1 MQLTLWEL
9 IDNKYY
15 FCQLFNSI
23 YKLCYKLIVQSK
35 VIWKKS
41 RKSNFRALPS
51 IKMLMKNTNEANYK
65 ISTTDVDLTISRI
78 KLSLTLVEF
87 KWEKVIILRLLLTP
101 RAWRVVL
108 VCPHSISVSVI
119 IIYTNLAASSLVKFG
134 FLKSKVDFCW
144 IWTLSWTKG

>member
-41 RKSNFRALPS
+41 WKSNFRALPS
-51 IKMLMKNTNEANYK
+51 IKMLKKNTNEANYK
-65 ISTTDVDLTISRI
+65 ISTTNVDLTISRI

-87 KWEKVIILRLLLTP
+87 KWEKVIILRLLLTQ

-108 VCPHSISVSVI
+108 VSPHSISVSAI
-119 IIYTNLAASSLVKFG
+119 INYTKLITPIWHPLATWSSAF
-134 FLKSKVDFCW
+134 
-144 IWTLSWTKG
+144 

>member
-41 RKSNFRALPS
+41 WKSNFRALPS
-51 IKMLMKNTNEANYK
+51 ITMLKKNTNEANYK
-65 ISTTDVDLTISRI
+65 ISTTNVDLTISRI

-101 RAWRVVL
+101 WTWRVAL
-108 VCPHSISVSVI
+108 VCPYSISVSAI
-119 IIYTNLAASSLVKFG
+119 INHINMAATSY
-134 FLKSKVDFCW
+134 KSKVSFCW
-144 IWTLSWTKG
+144 IWTLSWRKN

>member
-65 ISTTDVDLTISRI
+65 ISTTDVDLTIFRI

-87 KWEKVIILRLLLTP
+87 KWEKVIILQLLLTP
-101 RAWRVVL
+101 RACRVAL

-119 IIYTNLAASSLVKFG
+119 ISYTNVAVISHVKLH
-134 FLKSKVDFCW
+134 FLKSKANFCW
-144 IWTLSWTKG
+144 ILTLSWQRS